1 MVSIFGEDFVNDIF
15 YPIFVVQNK
24 NYMAQMIKE
33 TIFGKYTYDTEK
45 NRMFI
50 DENEGVFEECVSK
63 YFSLDDNIKNELYV
77 HLLSLN
83 YGDKS
88 VFTSEN
94 LQEDINDYLLKEQ
107 YEYVQLFNDICEWV
121 KK

>member
-1 MVSIFGEDFVNDIF
+1 
-15 YPIFVVQNK
+15 
-24 NYMAQMIKE
+24 MAQMVKE
-33 TIFGKYTYDTEK
+33 TMFGTYTYDTEK
-45 NRMFI
+45 NQMFI
-50 DENEGVFEECVSK
+50 DENEGVFEECVDK
-63 YFSLDDNIKNELYV
+63 YFSLDEQTKEQLYL

-88 VFTSEN
+88 IFTPEN
-94 LQEDINDYLLKEQ
+94 LQDDIQDYLSKEQ